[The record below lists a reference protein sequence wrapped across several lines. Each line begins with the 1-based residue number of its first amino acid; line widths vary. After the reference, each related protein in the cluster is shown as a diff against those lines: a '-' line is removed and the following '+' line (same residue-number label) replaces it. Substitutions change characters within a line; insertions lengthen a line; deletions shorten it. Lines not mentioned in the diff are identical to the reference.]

1 MNPVRVFPLKSNEQ
15 QNTQSTSSSPQLKK
29 KQTPKLIEKPFLLNM
44 SPILNGQSPIKGK
57 FNVKRL
63 NVNPKQEDKF
73 QFTQQQRPSQSTSS
87 SPIKRVINGATKIES
102 QSPMKLPNL
111 RRADTQLNNN
121 IQIKDET
128 IQEMK
133 SSKRKDTT
141 TDGTSTQ
148 QIRGSIIKLI
158 SESTPDTRPSISR
171 AKLGSQTIEQ
181 DIKTKASNQIVMLH
195 GRSTSQA
202 TLVNTFILDNEMQ
215 DYVNL
220 FYSKSQAGQNG
231 QGQTKTNQD
240 SIIVTNN
247 LGGIKNRYIFS
258 VCDGHGVYG
267 HYVSQ
272 LVKKLLPNI
281 IDQQIKSNIGMQ
293 EKDIGENHYNS
304 ITKAMTQSFLKM
316 QKDLSNCGIDITFS
330 GTTCSLVLISGPHL
344 WCANIGDSRSILIQQ
359 QNNQKWKTIEL
370 SNDHKP
376 DLPNE
381 YKRII
386 SSKGRVEPFIS
397 ENGEMIG
404 PPRVWLLNDQI
415 PGLAMSRSFGDYVA
429 STVGVSCEPEIIH
442 YRMNTNFAFL
452 VVASDGV
459 WEFFSNEEIQKI
471 VVQYWQPN
479 MTAKKLN
486 EICDHIVKLS
496 TQRWHQED
504 EVVDD
509 ISIVIAYLQKT

>member
-1 MNPVRVFPLKSNEQ
+1 MNPVRVFPLKFNEQ

-29 KQTPKLIEKPFLLNM
+29 KQPPKVLEKPLLLNM
-44 SPILNGQSPIKGK
+44 SPILNGQSPAKGK

-63 NVNPKQEDKF
+63 TVNAKQDDKF
-73 QFTQQQRPSQSTSS
+73 QFAQQQRPLQSTSQ
-87 SPIKRVINGATKIES
+87 SPKKRVINGATNVES

-121 IQIKDET
+121 LSIKDET
-128 IQEMK
+128 LQEMK

-141 TDGTSTQ
+141 DETPSQ

-158 SESTPDTRPSISR
+158 SDTTPNSRPSISR
-171 AKLGSQTIEQ
+171 VKLASQTIDQE
-181 DIKTKASNQIVMLH
+181 IKPKASNQMVMLH

-202 TLVNTFILDNEMQ
+202 TLVNTFVLDDQMQ

-220 FYSKSQAGQNG
+220 FYSKSQPGQNG
-231 QGQTKTNQD
+231 SGQTKTNQD
-240 SIIVTNN
+240 SVIVTNN

-281 IDQQIKSNIGMQ
+281 IDQQIKQNIGMQ
-293 EKDIGENHYNS
+293 EKDISENHYTD

-330 GTTCSLVLISGPHL
+330 GTTCSLVLVSGPHL

-386 SSKGRVEPFIS
+386 SSKGRVQPFIS
-397 ENGEMIG
+397 ENGETIG
-404 PPRVWLLNDQI
+404 PPRVWLLHDQI

-442 YRMNTNFAFL
+442 HKMNSNYAFL

-459 WEFFSNEEIQKI
+459 WEFFSNDEIQKI
-471 VVQYWQPN
+471 VVQNWQPN
-479 MTAKKLN
+479 MTAKKIN

-509 ISIVIAYLQKT
+509 ISIVIAYLQKP

>member
-1 MNPVRVFPLKSNEQ
+1 MNPVRVFPLKFNEQ

-29 KQTPKLIEKPFLLNM
+29 KQTPKLFEKPLLLNM
-44 SPILNGQSPIKGK
+44 SPVLNGQSPIKGK

-63 NVNPKQEDKF
+63 TVNPKQEDKF
-73 QFTQQQRPSQSTSS
+73 QFTQQQRPQQSTSS
-87 SPIKRVINGATKIES
+87 SPKKRVISGATNVEAL
-102 QSPMKLPNL
+102 SPMKLPNL
-111 RRADTQLNNN
+111 RRADTQINNN
-121 IQIKDET
+121 LLIKDET
-128 IQEMK
+128 LQEMQ
-133 SSKRKDTT
+133 SSKRKDTK
-141 TDGTSTQ
+141 TDGTPSQ
-148 QIRGSIIKLI
+148 LIRGSIIKLI
-158 SESTPDTRPSISR
+158 SDVTPNSRPSVSR
-171 AKLGSQTIEQ
+171 AKLASQTVDQ
-181 DIKTKASNQIVMLH
+181 DIKPKPTNQMMMLY

-202 TLVNTFILDNEMQ
+202 GLVNTIVADNEMQ
-215 DYVNL
+215 DYVTL

-231 QGQTKTNQD
+231 SGQTKTNQD
-240 SIIVTNN
+240 SVIATNN

-281 IDQQIKSNIGMQ
+281 IDQQIKSNVGMQ
-293 EKDIGENHYNS
+293 EKDIGENHFTDIS
-304 ITKAMTQSFLKM
+304 KAMNLGFSKM
-316 QKDLSNCGIDITFS
+316 QKDLSNSGIDITFS
-330 GTTCSLVLISGPHL
+330 GTTCSLVLVSGPHL

-404 PPRVWLLNDQI
+404 PPRVWLLHEQI

-442 YRMNTNFAFL
+442 YKMNANCAFL

-471 VVQYWQPN
+471 VISHWQPN
-479 MTAKKLN
+479 MTAKRID

-509 ISIVIAYLQKT
+509 ISIVIAYLQKP